1 LLLRTLLSAYLK
13 RATGLESYQDITA
26 SDWSYK

>member
-1 LLLRTLLSAYLK
+1 
-13 RATGLESYQDITA
+13 LESYQDITA